1 MAKRTLSHL
10 MIIIGAALIVIAV
23 LLPTFLVPRL
33 KVIPLDTVSTTV
45 TEVREGALLD
55 SGALAAGEVVDPRK
69 DDPRCE
75 TAEEGE
81 GEGDAGG
88 ALPLHCFINDEVPLK
103 SSRHVRTE
111 EPSDKER
118 VTLEAGTVIMRED
131 RDEPRN
137 LINATVDRITLDR
150 ANAFPVDEPISSIS
164 GAAPGQEGADEPV
177 QFTRPG
183 IQYQFPFDAEKK
195 SYPYYDAIG
204 LDLFEIDFK
213 EEEQQDGETV
223 YKYSMTVP
231 PQNLYENTRAHATRD
246 GRELT
251 KADESSLASL
261 RLKFP
266 AEVWGLEGE
275 DEVEMDR
282 YYTTTRTVRVEPTTG
297 MIVNGTEEIFQ
308 FYARDDAEAKEMVT
322 EEGRK
327 KEAEER
333 NRTAL
338 DFSGQWSEETKK
350 NQLAKAKDSKS
361 ALNIA
366 GTIVPW
372 VLGII
377 GLILVLLGIRS
388 LRRS

>member
-1 MAKRTLSHL
+1 MAKRTLAHL
-10 MIIIGAALIVIAV
+10 MVIIGAALIVIAV

-55 SGALAAGEVVDPRK
+55 SGALANGEAVDPRK
-69 DDPRCE
+69 DDPRCK
-75 TAEEGE
+75 TEGE
-81 GEGDAGG
+81 DEGG

-103 SSRHVRTE
+103 SSRHVRVE
-111 EPSDKER
+111 EPSDEER
-118 VTLEAGTVIMRED
+118 VTLEAGTVILRED

-150 ANAFPVDEPISSIS
+150 TNAFPVDEPISSIA

-204 LDLFEIDFK
+204 LDLFEIDFI
-213 EEEQQDGETV
+213 EEEEQDGETV

-231 PQNLYENTRAHATRD
+231 PQNLYENTKAHATRD

-266 AEVWGLEGE
+266 AEVWGLEG
-275 DEVEMDR
+275 DEEIEMDR

-308 FYARDDAEAKEMVT
+308 FYAQDDEEAAEIVT

-338 DFSGQWSEETKK
+338 EFSGQWSEETKK

-361 ALNIA
+361 ALNLA

-372 VLGII
+372 ILGII
-377 GLILVLLGIRS
+377 GLILVLLGIRTH
-388 LRRS
+388 RRS

>member
-1 MAKRTLSHL
+1 MAKRTISHL

-55 SGALAAGEVVDPRK
+55 SGALAKGEPVEPRK
-69 DDPRCE
+69 NDPRCE
-75 TAEEGE
+75 AEGE
-81 GEGDAGG
+81 NPD
-88 ALPLHCFINDEVPLK
+88 LPVHCFINDEVPLK

-111 EPSDKER
+111 EPSDEER

-131 RDEPRN
+131 REEPRN

-150 ANAFPVDEPISSIS
+150 TNAFPVDEPISSIS
-164 GAAPGQEGADEPV
+164 GVAPGQEGADEPV

-183 IQYQFPFDAEKK
+183 IQYQFPFNAQKK

-204 LDLFEIDFK
+204 LDLFEIDFIA
-213 EEEQQDGETV
+213 EEEQDGETV

-251 KADESSLASL
+251 EADKSSLASL

-266 AEVWGLEGE
+266 AEKWGLEGDE
-275 DEVEMDR
+275 DVEMDR

-308 FYARDDAEAKEMVT
+308 FYARDEAEAKEMVT

-361 ALNIA
+361 SLTTA
-366 GTIVPW
+366 GTIAPW
-372 VLGII
+372 ILGII
-377 GLILVLLGIRS
+377 GLILVLLGIRMH
-388 LRRS
+388 RRS

>member
-1 MAKRTLSHL
+1 MAKRSLAHL

-55 SGALAAGEVVDPRK
+55 SGALAKGEVVDPRK
-69 DDPRCE
+69 NDPRCK
-75 TAEEGE
+75 AEGE
-81 GEGDAGG
+81 GEEKPD
-88 ALPLHCFINDEVPLK
+88 LPLHCFINDEVPLK
-103 SSRHVRTE
+103 SSRHVRVE
-111 EPSDKER
+111 DPSDEKR
-118 VTLEAGTVIMRED
+118 VTLEAGTVILRED

-150 ANAFPVDEPISSIS
+150 TNAFPVEDPISSIS

-177 QFTRPG
+177 QFRRPG
-183 IQYQFPFDAEKK
+183 IQYQFPFNAEKK

-204 LDLFEIDFK
+204 LDLFQIDFK
-213 EEEQQDGETV
+213 GEEEQDGETV
-223 YKYSMTVP
+223 YKYSMVVP
-231 PQNLYENTRAHATRD
+231 PQNLYENTKAHATRD
-246 GRELT
+246 GRKLT

-266 AEVWGLEGE
+266 AEKWGLEGDE
-275 DEVEMDR
+275 DVEMDR

-297 MIVNGTEEIFQ
+297 VIVNGTEEIFQ
-308 FYARDDAEAKEMVT
+308 FYARNEEEAKQMVT

-327 KEAEER
+327 KEAQER

-338 DFSGQWSEETKK
+338 DFSGQWDADTKK
-350 NQLAKAKDSKS
+350 NQMQKAKDSKS
-361 ALNIA
+361 KLTIA
-366 GTIVPW
+366 GTVVPW
-372 VLGII
+372 VLGIV
-377 GLILVLLGIRS
+377 GLVLVLLGIRTH
-388 LRRS
+388 RRS